1 MNDNNEQL
9 KMELPLF
16 TAKTRQSMWQRQSIT
31 TASVILGLFVGG
43 AFIGVNR
50 PREERRRLQA
60 ADYPQPPRSTTL
72 QWCLFAALSVGIA
85 ANLALFVLIIKYRTS
100 PSVKAAQ
107 PIGQSIIALAGAV
120 ALAGGICLVAPPSF
134 VTCAIVEPLIF
145 ISMSTIGSGIV
156 GMAWRV
162 ECVVAPILML
172 GGRSRRLLKDD
183 KESKFAAIKRRNT
196 AFLTLL
202 ARNPCRKTTPKRLR
216 PVVIRVRQKVTNKRL
231 VRLIG
236 CLILPQIVLQSLTL
250 ALPSLRS
257 YPALG
262 PDDQCTHLD
271 TAWPTVL
278 GSILTALPI
287 LSAVI
292 ITTKEKGGV
301 SIPPVLNE
309 ASAIRSIIFYFT
321 LFSVST
327 APILAFDATNT
338 NQSTYI
344 YVYLLLGA
352 VLPVAYFITWPKLRP
367 ICRSTGFVDIL
378 EQIVPSRRPSFH
390 AADEHDNQMRLEN
403 AQNIFDQGKIFE
415 EMDMPNNSIKLYDEA
430 LAMWHSDS
438 NVANKHFTGD
448 FSASEIESIRSASNA
463 NLLASLLTSKA
474 TFYEKGA
481 VLKAAKC
488 YLKAIE
494 IFEFSPAMTA
504 SLSGRSAI
512 FPCFHSIFRFIRD
525 GKLESDIVFEKALA
539 ARFVQ
544 ETEESNDFHHAC
556 ALAINAEMKF
566 RSGLPLEAIKEFA
579 KMEKIHTVADSK
591 KIREASGLE
600 ICALAYSRSALWH
613 MEMGNEFNAMKQCEV
628 VIKMLNNLRP
638 KDPKEAHAL
647 LTPIIAILG
656 ETQTSRMSKLY
667 EDHAVK
673 LGQGS
678 MPLFVRNMRFVLTTG
693 NGFGIDN
700 DTSWVLAQELSE
712 HHEADYFSTLLGL
725 SVNTTAAEACL
736 VLAQQRSV
744 KIPDMSD
751 SFCEGRSQTLLAI
764 DKGFRFAMFANQ
776 GMKENDQVISE
787 VANAKNQSVLTSLQ
801 TLADDIGCDLTK
813 GPSAKTTKMLI
824 HKTESQKFRRS
835 IGTLQL
841 KAKKT
846 LPHTLLLSHDTA
858 AFVGLTHDS
867 LASVFRKA
875 LSEEPRR
882 KWERIC
888 IFYVSDSL
896 MDNFK
901 EWRKESV
908 EGDQD
913 DTCAGLIQKKRASQE
928 DLDILLRDK
937 AGELCFYEI
946 THHCSF
952 FGSFFGWGSPG
963 GYIHVSPSI
972 WGVGVKMCPSN
983 GYRWE
988 LGARPSHEFL
998 AYRKGLENLL
1008 SSENPFAMPL

>member
-1 MNDNNEQL
+1 
-9 KMELPLF
+9 MELPLF
-16 TAKTRQSMWQRQSIT
+16 TAKTRQRTWHWLSIT
-31 TASVILGLFVGG
+31 TGSVILGLIVGG

-50 PREERRRLQA
+50 PREVRRRLQG
-60 ADYPQPPRSTTL
+60 ADYPPPPRSTTL
-72 QWCLFAALSVGIA
+72 QWYLFAALSVGIA
-85 ANLALFVLIIKYRTS
+85 AHLALLALIIKYRTS

-145 ISMSTIGSGIV
+145 TSISTIGSGIV

-162 ECVVAPILML
+162 ECVVAPILAL
-172 GGRSRRLLKDD
+172 GTTRRLDH
-183 KESKFAAIKRRNT
+183 KESKFAVIKRRNT
-196 AFLTLL
+196 AFLTSL
-202 ARNPCRKTTPKRLR
+202 ARNPCGKITPKRLSTAL
-216 PVVIRVRQKVTNKRL
+216 IRVRQKVTNKLL

-236 CLILPQIVLQSLTL
+236 CLILPQIVLQSLTI

-262 PDDQCTHLD
+262 PDDQCTHPD

-278 GSILTALPI
+278 GSILTTLPF

-327 APILAFDATNT
+327 APILAFDATDT

-344 YVYLLLGA
+344 SIYLLLGA
-352 VLPVAYFITWPKLRP
+352 VLPVAYFIVWPKLRP

-378 EQIVPSRRPSFH
+378 EQIAPSRRRSSFH
-390 AADEHDNQMRLEN
+390 AADKNDNQMRLEN
-403 AQNIFDQGKIFE
+403 AQNMLDQGKIFE

-438 NVANKHFTGD
+438 NGAKQHFKGD
-448 FSASEIESIRSASNA
+448 FSASEIESIRSASDA

-474 TFYEKGA
+474 TFFEKEKGA

-494 IFEFSPAMTA
+494 VFEFSPAMTA

-512 FPCFHSIFRFIRD
+512 FPCFHSIFRLIRN
-525 GKLESDIVFEKALA
+525 GKLESDFIFEKALA

-544 ETEESNDFHHAC
+544 ETEESNNFHHVC

-566 RSGLPLEAIKEFA
+566 RSGLPLEAVEEFA
-579 KMEKIHTVADSK
+579 KMEKIYNVTDSK
-591 KIREASGLE
+591 KISEASGLD
-600 ICALAYSRSALWH
+600 ICALAYSRRALWH
-613 MEMGNEFNAMKQCEV
+613 MEMGNEINAVKQCEV
-628 VIKMLNNLRP
+628 VIKMLDNVRP

-656 ETQTSRMSKLY
+656 DKQAIRMSKLY
-667 EDHAVK
+667 EDHVVK
-673 LGQGS
+673 LVQGS
-678 MPLFVRNMRFVLTTG
+678 VPLFVRNMRFVLTTG
-693 NGFGIDN
+693 NGSGINN
-700 DTSWVLAQELSE
+700 DTSWVLGQELSE

-736 VLAQQRSV
+736 VLAQQRSI
-744 KIPDMSD
+744 KIPDIRD
-751 SFCEGRSQTLLAI
+751 SFCKGRSQTLLAI
-764 DKGFRFAMFANQ
+764 DTGFRFAMFANQ
-776 GMKENDQVISE
+776 GMKENDHVISV

-801 TLADDIGCDLTK
+801 TLADDIGYDLTK
-813 GPSAKTTKMLI
+813 ISSANTMKMLVY
-824 HKTESQKFRRS
+824 KTESQTFRRN

-882 KWERIC
+882 KWESIY

-896 MDNFK
+896 IDNFK

-908 EGDQD
+908 KGDQD
-913 DTCAGLIQKKRASQE
+913 DTCTDLIQKKRASQE
-928 DLDILLRDK
+928 ELDILLRAR

-952 FGSFFGWGSPG
+952 FGSFFGWGAPG

-988 LGARPSHEFL
+988 LGAEPSHEFL

-1008 SSENPFAMPL
+1008 SSENPFAIPL